1 MESKSKYTT
10 ERKMLESVEQEME
23 ALKKIVE
30 NVFVLDDINKN
41 THRRNYVD
49 ARMIYS
55 KILKDRGHSFLS
67 IGKSLGKNHA
77 TIIHHVVKIEYI
89 MKHDSELR
97 DKYQRARSEFLCE
110 REVFYK
116 NPSQRDMI
124 NQINSL
130 HNQLDEYISERERVL
145 LLEHNYKRLRGIIS
159 LLMEKLPEGKE
170 RLAESK
176 IRRML
181 NLEIM

>member
-1 MESKSKYTT
+1 MV
-10 ERKMLESVEQEME
+10 RKMLESVEEEMS

-30 NVFVLDDINKN
+30 DVFALDDLHRN
-41 THRRNYVD
+41 THRRVYVD
-49 ARMIYS
+49 ARMVYS

-67 IGKSLGKNHA
+67 IGKSLNKNHA
-77 TIIHHVVKIEYI
+77 TIIHHVVKIDHI

-97 DKYQRARSEFLCE
+97 SKYQKARSEFLCE
-110 REVFYK
+110 REAFYS
-116 NPSQRDMI
+116 NPTQRDMI
-124 NQINSL
+124 NQINML
-130 HNQLDEYISERERVL
+130 TNQLDEYINERELVL
-145 LLEHNYKRLRGIIS
+145 LQAHNYKRLRGIIS